1 MKKGFIFFVL
11 LVACAFLLSF
21 INTSIGVGLGL
32 NAPLPLANEKMKN
45 VGGDEISLNMAKT
58 SKGILVIFSCNAC
71 PYVKLSESR
80 IKQLTDKCIKQGIG
94 CIIVNSN
101 EAQRGEEDSFDEMV
115 KHAAVQKYACPYVV
129 DLASKLADAFGA
141 TSTPQCFLFNNIG
154 LVYKGAID
162 DNVKD
167 PSLVKDHYLNDAID
181 AVLKGET
188 PKIQESKSIG
198 CSIKRVE

>member
-45 VGGDEISLNMAKT
+45 VGGNEVSLNMAKT
-58 SKGILVIFSCNAC
+58 SKGILVLFSCNTC

-80 IKQLTDKCIKQGIG
+80 IKELSDKCIKQGLG

-101 EAQRGEEDSFDEMV
+101 EGQRGEEDSFDEMV
-115 KHAAVQKYACPYVV
+115 KHAAVQKYACSYVV
-129 DLASKLADAFGA
+129 DLSSKLADAFGA
-141 TSTPQCFLFNNIG
+141 TSTPQCFLFNNTG

-167 PSLVKDHYLNDAID
+167 PSLVKNHYLNDAID
-181 AVLKGET
+181 AVLKGEI

-198 CSIKRVE
+198 CSIKRIE